1 MSWKNTLKIVKFDDM
16 MRESWKDFGQ
26 NLIKILEQTGF
37 EIKYSDWYEDYRGSY
52 EEKKKDKHVMSLK
65 VKQYTHMT
73 EEEEMAGEGYGAYGH
88 ELVITDRQEPFVYGS
103 GYGTATLTI
112 KYIEDNYAMYSNP
125 RNEDFPHKK
134 VTDFKIEEVSMT
146 TGAKRN
152 IDVKMD
158 MENIDNSQSG
168 IRDFLQ
174 RILDVFKKY
183 AEYDEDWGDM
193 SEAEIREE
201 RGARAGRSHAGGA
214 WAAGH
219 RENVWDDER

>member
-1 MSWKNTLKIVKFDDM
+1 M
-16 MRESWKDFGQ
+16 MRETWREFGGK
-26 NLIKILEQTGF
+26 LIDILKSTGF
-37 EIKYSDWYEDYRGSY
+37 EVKSAYHVEESAGDW
-52 EEKKKDKHVMSLK
+52 DKQHAK
-65 VKQYTHMT
+65 VRAYTHMT
-73 EEEEMAGEGYGAYGH
+73 DEEEQYNEGMGAYGH
-88 ELVITDRQEPFVYGS
+88 ELIITDRQEPFVYGS

-201 RGARAGRSHAGGA
+201 RGARAGRRYAGGA
-214 WAAGH
+214 WEAGY
-219 RENVWDDER
+219 RDNVWDDY